1 MKKIHFP
8 RVRFYLF
15 LAIAL
20 SLPALL
26 VTRIVD
32 IQVLQGPAFR
42 VLADD
47 NRFFT
52 LPLDADRGVIL
63 DRYQEPLVHN
73 TRRYFKVL
81 NPDALHHQLQ
91 PLSREEALKIEATQS
106 GLVIHQQVRS
116 YRFREALAHLL
127 GYVGEVTAED
137 LTKKDNLSPTD
148 RIGKLGL
155 ELVFDQILRGS
166 KGWERF
172 EINALAQR
180 QKKVESKPA
189 TAGQNIAT
197 TIDPY
202 LSQVALEALG
212 SEKGAVVILD
222 ADTGNVLSL
231 VSAPAFDPNAL
242 TKVVD
247 NPALEAERQ
256 KQVQQML
263 SDPAQLFFNRAV
275 NGQYPPGSIFKL
287 VTALA
292 GLETGKI
299 DASTTVNDEG
309 VLKVGE
315 YQYGNWYYRQYGRTE
330 GVVNLTR
337 ALSRSNDI
345 YFYKVAE
352 WVGPDTIASMARLF
366 GFGEVTGIGLTPES
380 KGLVPDPAWKESAI
394 GERWYLGNTYHY
406 GIGQGDVL
414 VSPIQIAQLV
424 QSVANRGT
432 LCPPR
437 IIQSSTSQCRELS
450 IQDEH
455 IQEVLKGMLDACSSG
470 GTGFPFFA
478 YNQQHRREGNSVI
491 EDLNQGAIACKTG
504 TAEFGGADAQGHRNT
519 HGWFV
524 AIKNFEQTAI
534 TTDSITSSQDEVAS
548 GSASLRRAWLDRI
561 QKQPLPN
568 HLVFVA
574 LVESSEDKPFKE
586 GSGDAG
592 PVVKEIIDWMEG
604 GSTPAESDATEEA
617 SSP

>member
-1 MKKIHFP
+1 MKKKHFP

-15 LAIAL
+15 LALAL
-20 SLPALL
+20 SLPTLL
-26 VTRIVD
+26 LTRIVD
-32 IQVLQGPAFR
+32 IQILQGSAFR
-42 VLADD
+42 VLADN

-63 DRYQEPLVHN
+63 DRYQDPLVHN
-73 TRRYFKVL
+73 TRRYFQVL
-81 NPDALHHQLQ
+81 NPDALHHKLQ
-91 PLSREEALKIEATQS
+91 PITREEALQIEASQS
-106 GLVIHQQVRS
+106 GLVIHQQVRT
-116 YRFREALAHLL
+116 YRFTDALAHVL
-127 GYVGEVTAED
+127 GYVGEVTADD
-137 LTKKDNLSPTD
+137 LTNRKHLKPND
-148 RIGKLGL
+148 RVGKLGL
-155 ELVFDQILRGS
+155 ENVFDHLLRGT
-166 KGWERF
+166 KGWERY

-180 QKKVESKPA
+180 QKRVELKPA
-189 TAGQNIAT
+189 TPGQNIET
-197 TIDPY
+197 TLDPY
-202 LSQVALEALG
+202 LSQVSLRALG
-212 SEKGAVVILD
+212 SEKGAVIILD

-231 VSAPAFDPNAL
+231 VSSPAFDPNAL

-247 NPALEAERQ
+247 NPALEVERQ
-256 KQVQQML
+256 KKVQEML

-299 DASTTVNDEG
+299 DTSTTVNDEG

-330 GVVNLTR
+330 GLVNITK

-352 WVGPDTIASMARLF
+352 WVGPDSIASMARLF
-366 GFGEVTGIGLTPES
+366 GFGEPTGVGLTPES
-380 KGLVPDPAWKESAI
+380 KGLVPDPAWKESTV
-394 GERWYLGNTYHY
+394 GERWFLGNTYHY

-414 VSPIQIAQLV
+414 VSPIQIAQ
-424 QSVANRGT
+424 QAQTMANHGT

-437 IIQSSTSQCRELS
+437 IIQSTTSQCRELS

-455 IQEVLKGMLDACSSG
+455 IQEVLKGMLEACSNG

-478 YNQQHRREGNSVI
+478 YNQQHRREGNSLI
-491 EDLNQGAIACKTG
+491 QDLDQGAIACKTG
-504 TAEFGGADAQGHRNT
+504 TAEYGGANAQGHRNT

-534 TTDSITSSQDEVAS
+534 STASTSEGETAS
-548 GSASLRRAWLDRI
+548 GSATLRDQWLERI
-561 QKQPLPN
+561 EKKPLPN

-574 LVESSEDKPFKE
+574 LVESSEEKPFKE

-604 GSTPAESDATEEA
+604 SIADDGVTDEA